1 VTDFESWCQPAT
13 FVDIEDHTSG
23 VLISSDDAVG
33 IDAVAATLA
42 EKYAKTE
49 TLALIAE
56 KFGKEKVSEF
66 LRNKFPEKASARSGD
81 MGEILATSYLHE
93 ERGYVVG
100 PSRLIHRD
108 HQEWAMR
115 GDDVLGAHVD
125 PESRVHLAKV
135 EAKSRITMTEGVVEE
150 AREGLQRADGLPSPH
165 SFTQFAERLQGT
177 SEEALGE
184 AVLRLQLVEGIRP
197 DAMTHLMFLFT
208 MNDPSEFVEDDLTA
222 YVGPIKQVAM
232 TLRVNAHQ
240 DFIRTAYEKA
250 LVDDA

>member
-1 VTDFESWCQPAT
+1 MTDFENWCQPAI
-13 FVDIEDHTSG
+13 FVDIKNHTSG
-23 VLISSDDAVG
+23 VLISNDDAVG

-42 EKYAKTE
+42 QKYAKTE
-49 TLALIAE
+49 TLAFIAE
-56 KFGKEKVSEF
+56 KLGKEKVSEF
-66 LRNKFPEKASARSGD
+66 LRNKFPTNASARSGD

-115 GDDVLGAHVD
+115 GDDVLGARVG
-125 PESRVHLAKV
+125 PTSRVQLAKV
-135 EAKSRITMTEGVVEE
+135 EAKSRIAMTEGVVEQ

-165 SFTQFAERLQGT
+165 SLTQFAERLQGT
-177 SEEALGE
+177 SEEAIGE

-197 DAMTHLMFLFT
+197 DVMTHLMFLFT
-208 MNDPSEFVEDDLTA
+208 MNDPSEFVEDDLTDYA
-222 YVGPIKQVAM
+222 GPIKQLAM

-240 DFIRTAYEKA
+240 DFIRTAYDKA
-250 LVDDA
+250 LADDA